1 MRVAMYYNNKDIR
14 LEEMPVPEIGRD
26 ELLVKVMAS
35 GICGSDVIEW
45 YRLPKAPRVL
55 GHEISGEIVETGSD
69 VKEYEEG
76 QRVFVSH
83 HVPCMECRFCQREN
97 HTVCETLRTTNF
109 DPGGFS
115 EYVRVPSINVEHGVY
130 PLPDEVSHEQAV
142 FIEPLACVIRGQKKV
157 RGIEDGNVVVVGSGL
172 TGILHVQ
179 LAKSR
184 GASNVACTDISDYR
198 LEMARKFGA
207 DAAIPA
213 SDAVPDRLRDAL
225 GGLLAD
231 VVIVST
237 GARKAIEQ
245 SWSLVEWGG
254 SVLFFAPTDP
264 DTMIPMPFNDIWFKN
279 VTATTSYAAGKQDIL
294 DAIELI
300 ASRQIRVQEMI
311 THRLGLGETA
321 KGFDLVLRAADSLKV
336 IVEPQN

>member
-14 LEEMPVPEIGRD
+14 LEEMPKPRIQD
-26 ELLVKVMAS
+26 NELLVKVMAS

-55 GHEISGEIVETGSD
+55 GHEISGEIVETGSAVED
-69 VKEYEEG
+69 YEEG

-83 HVPCMECRFCQREN
+83 HVPCMECRFCQRES

-184 GASNVACTDISDYR
+184 GAGNVACTDINDYR
-198 LEMARKFGA
+198 LEMAREFGA

-213 SDAVPDRLRDAL
+213 GDAVPDRLREEF

-279 VTATTSYAAGKQDIL
+279 VTATTSYAAGKQDIV

-311 THRLGLGETA
+311 THRLGLGEIA
-321 KGFDLVLRAADSLKV
+321 KGFGLVLRAADSLKV